1 MFVESERRFFI
12 DIVKVG
18 APRRAVVKVRKK
30 SLKLKRT
37 KKHLPRIQPLAH
49 HSSRV
54 ITAQSSLEILPA
66 PATSPQEP
74 VGHSQFRFLAHG
86 ANALLEVEVGP
97 LVAAA
102 PLEEIIDGHVEA
114 VAQQTDVS
122 AARLMTA
129 AGRIEV
135 HMTNRLLQRRNING
149 CPG

>member
-18 APRRAVVKVRKK
+18 APRRAVVTFRKK
-30 SLKLKRT
+30 SLKQT

-54 ITAQSSLEILPA
+54 ITAQPSLEILPA
-66 PATSPQEP
+66 TATSPQKS
-74 VGHSQFRFLAHG
+74 VGHIQLRFLTHG
-86 ANALLEVEVGP
+86 ANAFLEVEVGP
-97 LVAAA
+97 LVAAP

-129 AGRIEV
+129 AGRKEV